1 MKIIDNFLPMNYFQ
15 IIQEMLATDFPWYYG
30 DGCDYPTSTVKDM
43 FHFYHCFYERDTP
56 SIFFDL
62 VKPCIPL
69 LGAHNLLRVK
79 ANLQTRTLF
88 NRNGGYHTDPWPDV
102 TTAILYINTCNGYTK
117 FKKGGKVKSVANR
130 MVIFDS
136 NSMHA
141 GFTCTDEKRRVVV
154 NFNYA

>member
-1 MKIIDNFLPMNYFQ
+1 
-15 IIQEMLATDFPWYYG
+15 MLVSDFPWYYG
-30 DGCDYPTSTVKDM
+30 DILEYPSDKEKDM
-43 FHFYHCFYERDTP
+43 FHFYHCFYEENNP

-88 NRNGGYHTDPWPDV
+88 NKNGGYHVDPWRDV
-102 TTAILYINTCNGYTK
+102 TTAVYYVNTNNGWTHI
-117 FKKGGKVKSVANR
+117 KGHGKVKSVANR

-136 NSMHA
+136 NLMHA